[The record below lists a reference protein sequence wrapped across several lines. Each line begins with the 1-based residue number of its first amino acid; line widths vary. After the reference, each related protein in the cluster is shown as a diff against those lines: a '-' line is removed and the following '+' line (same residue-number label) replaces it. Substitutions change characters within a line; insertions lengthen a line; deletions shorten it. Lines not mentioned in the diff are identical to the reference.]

1 MVKAMFFFF
10 SSHVQMWELDRREDW
25 APKNW
30 CFQTMVLERTLES
43 PLDSK
48 EMKPVNP
55 KGNQL
60 WILIVRTDAEAE
72 APVLWPPMRTA
83 NSLEKTLMLGKIKG
97 KWRRGQQ
104 RVRWLDSITDSVNMS
119 FSKFREIVEDRE
131 SWYTAVHGVPKSWP
145 WLSDWITVSLNTT
158 LSKLVQPQL
167 ALGHNLW
174 N

>member
-83 NSLEKTLMLGKIKG
+83 NSLEKTLTLEKTEGRK
-97 KWRRGQQ
+97 RRGWW
-104 RVRWLDSITDSVNMS
+104 RTRWLDGITHLRDMS
-119 FSKFREIVEDRE
+119 
-131 SWYTAVHGVPKSWP
+131 
-145 WLSDWITVSLNTT
+145 
-158 LSKLVQPQL
+158 LSKLWEMVKDREAWCAAVHRVTKSWTRQSDWTRTGTKTDLQTN
-167 ALGHNLW
+167 GTD
-174 N
+174 